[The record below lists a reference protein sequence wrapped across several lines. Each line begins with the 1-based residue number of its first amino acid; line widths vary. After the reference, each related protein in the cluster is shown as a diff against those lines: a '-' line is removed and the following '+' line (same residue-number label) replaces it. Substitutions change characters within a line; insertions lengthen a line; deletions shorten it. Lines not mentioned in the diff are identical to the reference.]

1 MSYPPRISTDT
12 MSSNNN
18 VLYISSNFEK
28 ASSPPMLIDINPTWT
43 YGDRLSPLTLGASAD
58 NTVLGTSGGK

>member
-1 MSYPPRISTDT
+1 